1 VSRRRGGRSARR
13 RAGSGAGE
21 GAAREDARRPA
32 SRERAW
38 EYLLN
43 LLTRQDYTVAELRAK
58 LARRGVEEGLA
69 EELLARL
76 VELRL
81 VDDASYAE
89 RYVSNRRLSHGRLAL
104 RRELVRRGV
113 DEQVAA
119 PHLGAL
125 DPDQQAA
132 AATALL
138 RKLAWRYRPAEPDE
152 GEGEEDEHAR
162 FVRLKR
168 AEARARAFLARRG
181 FDPEATQSAIEA
193 VGWFET

>member
-1 VSRRRGGRSARR
+1 MSRRRGGRPARR
-13 RAGSGAGE
+13 RAGEGGE
-21 GAAREDARRPA
+21 REGGRRPPT
-32 SRERAW
+32 RERTW

-76 VELRL
+76 VELSL
-81 VDDASYAE
+81 VDDESYAE
-89 RYVSNRRLSHGRLAL
+89 RFVSSRRLSHGKLVL
-104 RRELVRRGV
+104 RRELIRRGV

-125 DPDQQAA
+125 DREQQAA
-132 AATALL
+132 AAAALL
-138 RKLAWRYRPAEPDE
+138 RKNAWRYRPQEPAEA
-152 GEGEEDEHAR
+152 EGEEDEHAR

-168 AEARARAFLARRG
+168 AEARARAFLVRRG
-181 FDPEATQSAIEA
+181 FDPEASQAAIEA